1 MGGEADFFKEER
13 GFVVPN
19 LTSCRGALRVGAAIA
34 LALRVHEYGQTVP
47 GTARYGA
54 AGVDVDAV
62 DASGAPRALGPA

>member
-13 GFVVPN
+13 GLVIADGAC
-19 LTSCRGALRVGAAIA
+19 LGALRVGAAIA

-47 GTARYGA
+47 CTARYGA

-62 DASGAPRALGPA
+62 DASGAPRALGLA